1 MKITR
6 TFHLIRRNPLGFL
19 LASAISLPIV
29 FFILLELARLPI
41 SIYSLTSIKEI
52 IADASGVAPEIER
65 FNMNIAT
72 GECKF
77 YGVKIFNSQNF
88 DPQNYK
94 SENLPVKKTKI
105 EMLELNNVAI
115 KFAPLSIFLSKPKV
129 EELHI
134 EFESIN
140 AIRMTPKMFNI
151 LLFMNKLSER
161 FSTKGGTLDKLSIK
175 INKNKDD
182 NANVSYL
189 DFSSSKDIINVEKN
203 EEFSFEQNTPEDVQK
218 TMKALSEAI
227 NKRTSMFFFSKAIN
241 TFIE

>member
-6 TFHLIRRNPLGFL
+6 TFHLITRNPFGFL
-19 LASAISLPIV
+19 FASAISLPIV

-41 SIYSLTSIKEI
+41 SIYTLTSIKEI
-52 IADASGVAPEIER
+52 ISDASGVAPEIKN

-72 GECKF
+72 GECEF
-77 YGVKIFNSQNF
+77 TGVKIFNSANF

-105 EMLELNNVAI
+105 EMLELANVTI
-115 KFAPLSIFLSKPKV
+115 KFAPLSIFLAKPKI

-151 LLFMNKLSER
+151 LVFMNKLSER
-161 FSTKGGTLDKLSIK
+161 FSTKNGTLNKLSIK
-175 INKNKDD
+175 IHKDKD
-182 NANVSYL
+182 GKANVSYL

-203 EEFSFEQNTPEDVQK
+203 EDFSFEQDTPADVQK
-218 TMKALSEAI
+218 SMKALSQAI
-227 NKRTSMFFFSKAIN
+227 STRTSMFFFSKAIN
-241 TFIE
+241 SFIE